1 MWQDLNNISSTSL
14 GQRVVIAWK
23 AFSLTSQRIPCS
35 ELRTTYLLGKHC
47 TTELY
52 PLSSLYFNKNICF
65 HNILFIYNILWSY
78 ASPHSCGT
86 PTSQLDATLPT
97 CSHSQFLICSF
108 SVVSH
113 GCCVVIAM
121 ATVYPEDGTPPH
133 FSSSF
138 GSHFLSVLFPGALG
152 VSGGGGV
159 IDIRFVDGHWAVAHS

>member
-52 PLSSLYFNKNICF
+52 PLSSLYFKKNICF

-78 ASPHSCGT
+78 ASPRLLWNHYFPTRCNTTLMFPFPIPYLQLLCSQSWLLCGDCNGHSVSRRWRST
-86 PTSQLDATLPT
+86 T
-97 CSHSQFLICSF
+97 FLLILWF
-108 SVVSH
+108 PFPFGAVSW
-113 GCCVVIAM
+113 GW
-121 ATVYPEDGTPPH
+121 
-133 FSSSF
+133 
-138 GSHFLSVLFPGALG
+138 G

-159 IDIRFVDGHWAVAHS
+159 IDIRFVDGHWAVAYS